1 MALRAGS
8 VGLRFIRQNQ
18 LTGLGVLLGL
28 ATVHVKRLTVG
39 SSARYIQLQVEA
51 VTPHALSRSLHSA
64 QGFLSVLTSTDTMAS
79 LIPPQLSPTWTH
91 TADDVTR
98 LTKEVIAQDRSVQD
112 RVAALAPDDCNMA
125 SVSSMGLDMKEG

>member
-1 MALRAGS
+1 

-39 SSARYIQLQVEA
+39 SSARYIQLEA

-112 RVAALAPDDCNMA
+112 KVAALAPDDCNMA
-125 SVSSMGLDMKEG
+125 SVSSMGLDVKEG